1 MLSKLLKSLCAFS
14 IAINSYAQVK
24 QVIFAEG
31 GSFGAPNNK
40 VTFSAFNPSTNQIT
54 TFDSIPGDFTN
65 GIAISGHI
73 GFLYVGNSV
82 DSLNF
87 LCKYDL
93 KSKKLLE
100 KVSMPGV
107 QSIQLYKDL
116 LLVTKG
122 YPLSQNFFA
131 IYKQKDLSLVKDFM
145 EVNQACKGMAVWK
158 NKAYIAV
165 EGSWP
170 NYTDSGTVQV
180 IDLTSFTFDKTI
192 RLDTLNKVAKQ
203 IGSYNEK
210 LYIIG
215 DSLITTYDIITGSYS
230 HKGLGNKIQVIN
242 INKRN
247 IILKLRNNEV
257 NKYLIDSIGNAPVL
271 MFDQPSIAGVH
282 DPFSNVYYAINT
294 DYFSFGHLVRSVIKN
309 NAKDTFKIRIAAEA
323 IALYEKATENFD
335 DQFTINAGV
344 VSTLNILANDF
355 IMGSNAISIQL
366 TKNSSISG
374 NSGVIKNNQL
384 VYTASNLAGTDTLY
398 YDLCDSTTGFCTNA
412 SIAINIMK
420 NSSIDLQEKSK
431 VMVYLNE
438 YGYLNIE
445 GIEQNSFIKIY
456 NALGHVFSAVRTEE
470 IIVWNLNSLP
480 KGMYFVQ
487 VDQKIYKIVL

>member
-14 IAINSYAQVK
+14 IVANSYAQVK

-54 TFDSIPGDFTN
+54 TFDSIPGDFTS
-65 GIAISGHI
+65 GIAINGHI

-145 EVNQACKGMAVWK
+145 AVNQACKGMAIWK
-158 NKAYIAV
+158 NKAFIAV

-180 IDLTSFTFDKTI
+180 IDLTSFTYEKTLK
-192 RLDTLNKVAKQ
+192 LDTLNKVIKQ
-203 IGSYNEK
+203 IGSYNDK
-210 LYIIG
+210 LYFIG
-215 DSLITTYDIITGSYS
+215 DSLITAYDPIFATYT
-230 HKGLGNKIQVIN
+230 HKGLGNKIQVLN

-247 IILKLRNNEV
+247 IILKLRTNEV
-257 NKYLIDSIGNAPVL
+257 NRYLIDSIGNTPAL
-271 MFDQPSIAGVH
+271 LFDQPSIAGVY
-282 DPFSNVYYAINT
+282 DQFSNVYYAINT
-294 DYFSFGHLVRSVIKN
+294 DYFSFGHLVRSAKGGS
-309 NAKDTFKIRIAAEA
+309 KDTFKIRIAAEA

-355 IMGSNAISIQL
+355 ILGTNAYSIQL
-366 TKNSSISG
+366 TKNSSIPGS
-374 NSGVIKNNQL
+374 SALIKNNQL
-384 VYTASNLAGTDTLY
+384 EYTASYNAGIDTLY
-398 YDLCDSTTGFCTNA
+398 YNLCDSVTGFCTNA
-412 SIAINIMK
+412 SITINILK
-420 NSSIDLQEKSK
+420 SSSIDLQEKSK
-431 VMVYLNE
+431 VTVYLNE

-445 GIEQNSFIKIY
+445 GIEQNSSIKIY
-456 NALGHVFSAVRTEE
+456 NALGHVYTAVRAEE
-470 IIVWNLNSLP
+470 SIVWNLNSLP